1 MASRSGVGH
10 GIFLGSFEGQHERS
24 LRVGL
29 DGGDD
34 ARIRRDSRVADL
46 DDLVADEHALLLGF
60 AAGLD
65 ALDTAEREQDAP
77 QVTKSAHRMLLM
89 TSLTLLVGGPWGCS
103 EQASE
108 PVVTLPD
115 PVDSNT
121 GDLDGVAVA
130 PLDGIDGPETTE
142 CDPAAMRVI
151 DTRPWTGGGVQVAV
165 ELLEAGEPV
174 SDPESTSVARVLDDG
189 ARPRVDT

>member
-1 MASRSGVGH
+1 M
-10 GIFLGSFEGQHERS
+10 
-24 LRVGL
+24 
-29 DGGDD
+29 
-34 ARIRRDSRVADL
+34 
-46 DDLVADEHALLLGF
+46 
-60 AAGLD
+60 
-65 ALDTAEREQDAP
+65 
-77 QVTKSAHRMLLM
+77 TKSAHRILLM

-151 DTRPWTGGGVQVAV
+151 DIRPWTGGGVQVAV

-189 ARPRVDT
+189 ARPRVDAEAVHPREARRRGGEVLATEEDARVDGHAQGALEGRPLPGDVDGERIQ